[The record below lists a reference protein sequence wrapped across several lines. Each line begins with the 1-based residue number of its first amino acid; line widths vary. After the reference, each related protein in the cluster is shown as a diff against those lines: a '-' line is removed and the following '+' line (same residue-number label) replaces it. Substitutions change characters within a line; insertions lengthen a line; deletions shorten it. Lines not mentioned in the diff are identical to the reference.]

1 MGTWGTQNFDND
13 VAIDWANIV
22 VEEDDI
28 ELIVVALKEIDNEE
42 EYIEAP
48 ECIEALCAIEVLAAL
63 KAQRFDFLPEE
74 LASWVKK
81 VTQEHN
87 KNDEPLF
94 SATTYK
100 LALRVVHRIISESE
114 LQELW
119 EESDYY
125 QEWMDVQ
132 KRLAREIE

>member
-13 VAIDWANIV
+13 IAIDWANMV
-22 VEEDDI
+22 VEEDDL
-28 ELIVVALKEIDNEE
+28 ELIVIALKEIDNEE
-42 EYIEAP
+42 EYVEAP

-63 KAQRFDFLPEE
+63 RTQRFDYLPEE

-81 VTQEHN
+81 VMLEHN
-87 KNDEPLF
+87 ENDEPLF

-100 LALRVVHRIISESE
+100 LALRVVHRVISDSE
-114 LQELW
+114 LLELW